1 MHTLRLFAISID
13 AVRDIFGADAQLAER
28 LRSAAATR
36 FGPPPAPAPPKGFLA
51 RLGLARREPALE
63 VDPRQPLAGDVE
75 AVLAGGYVPP
85 ERMSQAWQLLEVFLE
100 ELSDA
105 HGTQPVTDVDELEFD
120 LARAGLA
127 SDYSLR
133 QLAGRPLGTPL
144 RPDPEHLT
152 GYAKHVHAVE
162 TAQALTVVA
171 DNAGNEFRAVLDS
184 IQPTRRVLAAV
195 AANPTLDLVVVE
207 LRRE

>member
-13 AVRDIFGADAQLAER
+13 AVRDVFGADAQLAER
-28 LRSAAATR
+28 LRTAAAAR
-36 FGPPPAPAPPKGFLA
+36 FGPPPQDSAPKGFLA
-51 RLGLARREPALE
+51 RLGLARREPTLE
-63 VDPRQPLAGDVE
+63 VDPRQPLASDVE

-85 ERMSQAWQLLEVFLE
+85 ERMGQAWQLLLLFLE
-100 ELSDA
+100 ELSSA
-105 HGTQPVTDVDELEFD
+105 AATQTVADVDDLEFD

-127 SDYSLR
+127 SDFSLR

-144 RPDPEHLT
+144 RPDPEYLT

-162 TAQALTVVA
+162 TAEALTAVA
-171 DNAGNEFRAVLDS
+171 ADADDEFKAVLAS
-184 IQPTRRVLAAV
+184 IEPTRRVLAAV

-207 LRRE
+207 LRPE